1 MTYAEHSDRNSRNLR
16 RREKLADE
24 LELLE
29 ADYVYACRELRDA
42 NTASKTE
49 AARNKVS
56 GMASHI
62 GVLNSDIAKL
72 SVEIAYFFDVVQP
85 NYPSGAIACKN
96 CKFYNQVESGFG
108 DYGCGNPKVVGS
120 SHVNTWISPK
130 NPVPDESP
138 RVFAVGEEWEGVGFS
153 PDFGCIF
160 FEIKDQ
166 E

>member
-1 MTYAEHSDRNSRNLR
+1 MTYAEHSDRNSENLR

-29 ADYVYACRELRDA
+29 ADYIYACRELRDA

-49 AARNKVS
+49 MARDKVS
-56 GMASHI
+56 RMASHI
-62 GVLNSDIAKL
+62 GTLKADIARL

-85 NYPSGAIACKN
+85 NYPSGAVACRN
-96 CKFYNQVESGFG
+96 CKFYDMEGSGFG
-108 DYGCGNPKVVGS
+108 NYGCGNPKVVGS

-138 RVFAVGEEWEGVGFS
+138 RVFAVGDEFDGVGFS
-153 PDFGCIF
+153 PDFGCIY
-160 FEIKDQ
+160 FENKLS
-166 E
+166 